1 MIGNKPKRSN
11 KGAKRNPYGRPKG
24 VLNSKKTI
32 KTINTINTINTKLI
46 VPQNMYFI
54 IKKFNDIVFKHLKKE
69 KKYKSMTTK
78 IIKSKLGLT
87 PQQYG
92 NLLQASDT
100 GTWKNFNQ
108 WYEEVC
114 YGPLVSS
121 KIGQTLSKQTVYN
134 ATLVLVKFGKKH
146 RIK

>member
-1 MIGNKPKRSN
+1 MIEKK
-11 KGAKRNPYGRPKG
+11 KRNK
-24 VLNSKKTI
+24 SKKGTQY
-32 KTINTINTINTKLI
+32 KPRSKSKKSNNTINTKLI

-54 IKKFNDIVFKHLKKE
+54 IKKFNDVILKPLMGE
-69 KKYKSMTTK
+69 TKSASK

-92 NLLQASDT
+92 NLFQASDT

-114 YGPLVSS
+114 CGALVSS
-121 KIGQTLSKQTVYN
+121 KIGKTLTNQKVYN
-134 ATLVLVKFGKKH
+134 ATLILVKFGKKH
-146 RIK
+146 KLN

>member
-1 MIGNKPKRSN
+1 MIGKK
-11 KGAKRNPYGRPKG
+11 KRNK
-24 VLNSKKTI
+24 SKKGTQY
-32 KTINTINTINTKLI
+32 KPRSKSKKSNNNTINTKLI

-54 IKKFNDIVFKHLKKE
+54 IKKFNDVILKPLMGE
-69 KKYKSMTTK
+69 TKSASK

-92 NLLQASDT
+92 NLFQASDT

-114 YGPLVSS
+114 CGALVSS
-121 KIGQTLSKQTVYN
+121 KIGKTLTNQKVYN

-146 RIK
+146 KLN

>member
-1 MIGNKPKRSN
+1 KTNNTNKTN
-11 KGAKRNPYGRPKG
+11 
-24 VLNSKKTI
+24 
-32 KTINTINTINTKLI
+32 NTINTKLI

-54 IKKFNDIVFKHLKKE
+54 MKKFNDIVFKHLKGE
-69 KKYKSMTTK
+69 KKYKSKTTK

-121 KIGQTLSKQTVYN
+121 KIGQTLSKQKVYD
-134 ATLVLVKFGKKH
+134 ATLILVTFGKKH

>member
-1 MIGNKPKRSN
+1 MIGDRKKSN
-11 KGAKRNPYGRPKG
+11 K
-24 VLNSKKTI
+24 SKKGTQY
-32 KTINTINTINTKLI
+32 KPRSKLNKSKKSNNNTIDTKLI
-46 VPQNMYFI
+46 VPQNMFFI
-54 IKKFNDIVFKHLKKE
+54 IKKFNEVFFKPLMGDKKSIS
-69 KKYKSMTTK
+69 KGNK

-92 NLLQASDT
+92 NLFQASDT

-114 YGPLVSS
+114 CGALVSS
-121 KIGQTLSKQTVYN
+121 KIGKTLSKQKVYN
-134 ATLVLVKFGKKH
+134 ATLVLIKFGKKH